1 MNTDARTIVVTG
13 ANKGIG
19 FEVARQLATLK
30 HNVVL
35 GARDSAKGR
44 EAVDRLEGE
53 GLDVHFLLMDVT
65 DEASIKQ
72 AAHQV
77 SVQFGKLDVLIN
89 NAAVLLREDQ
99 SLSEG
104 TAEVIHKT
112 MRTNVFGAVQMVRHF
127 LPLISDGG
135 RIINTSS
142 AGGSMTD
149 PVGGWSPVYCVS
161 KSSLN
166 AITRH
171 LAYELSSRNISVNA
185 YCPGWVK
192 TDMGGESAPRS
203 VAQGADTAVWLATA
217 EMKETGKF
225 FRDRKIIPW

>member
-19 FEVARQLATLK
+19 LEVVRQLAKLK

-35 GARDSAKGR
+35 GARDRAKGN
-44 EAVDRLEGE
+44 EAVDRLKEE
-53 GLDVHFLLMDVT
+53 GLVVHFLLLDVT

-72 AAHQV
+72 AAKQV
-77 SVQFGKLDVLIN
+77 KEQFGKVDVLIN

-104 TAEVIHKT
+104 TAEVFHKT
-112 MRTNVFGAVQMVRHF
+112 MRTNVFGPVQMVRHF
-127 LPLISDGG
+127 LPLIPSGG

-142 AGGSMTD
+142 GGGSMTD

-161 KSSLN
+161 KSALN

-171 LAYELSSRNISVNA
+171 LASELSSWNISVNA

-192 TDMGGESAPRS
+192 TDMGGKSAPRT
-203 VAQGADTAVWLATA
+203 VEQGADTAVWLATA
-217 EMKETGKF
+217 AINQTGKF